1 LSAQGP
7 RVLVIGRQAGLPP
20 GGLPEQRTGA
30 EYVMADDMETIR
42 AHLAGCDV
50 VFHYN
55 HPRDALSANWELC
68 RRLRWVHIG
77 GVGVDWALFPELVA
91 SEVVLTN
98 SRGIF
103 DITLP
108 EYLLTLMLALVKD
121 LPATLRAQAVHEW
134 QHGLLQPLHGARAV
148 IVGAG
153 SIGRA
158 AARLLRSLGLEVTLV
173 GRRARP
179 AEPGAADDGRIRG
192 IHDLPKLLP
201 GADWLILLAPL
212 TPETRGL
219 IGAAELALLPPGA
232 RVANLGRGPLLVEA
246 ALIEALRS
254 GRLAGAALDVFER
267 EPLDATSPLWD
278 MPNVIVSPHIGGDVV
293 GVPEAFGRV
302 FLANLERYIAGEPL
316 QNVVDKHAGYVRDD
330 PRGQVTADG

>member
-1 LSAQGP
+1 
-7 RVLVIGRQAGLPP
+7 
-20 GGLPEQRTGA
+20 
-30 EYVMADDMETIR
+30 MADDMETVR
-42 AHLAGCDV
+42 VHLAECDV

-55 HPRDALSANWELC
+55 QPRDALRANWELC

-77 GVGVDWALFPELVA
+77 GVGVDWALFPEMVA

-103 DITLP
+103 DATLP

-121 LPATLRAQAVHEW
+121 LPTTLRAQAAHEW
-134 QHGLLQPLHGARAV
+134 QHRLLLPLTGGRAV

-153 SIGRA
+153 TIGRA
-158 AARLLRSLGLEVTLV
+158 AARLLRTLGLEVTLV

-179 AEPGAADDGRIRG
+179 HPPGADDEGAVRG
-192 IHDLPKLLP
+192 IDDLATLLP

-219 IGAAELALLPPGA
+219 IGTAELALLPPSA
-232 RVANLGRGPLLVEA
+232 RVVNLGRGPLLVEA
-246 ALIEALRS
+246 ALVEALRA

-267 EPLDATSPLWD
+267 EPLDPASPLWD
-278 MPNVIVSPHIGGDVV
+278 MPNTIVSPHVGGDVV
-293 GVPEAFGRV
+293 GLPDAFGRV
-302 FLANLERYIAGEPL
+302 FLANLERYIAREPL
-316 QNVVDKHAGYVRDD
+316 HNVVDKRAGYVRD
-330 PRGQVTADG
+330 G